1 MFKQA
6 RIIFNQTSESIAF
19 AFGALR
25 ENRVRTLLSTL
36 GITIGIF
43 SIITVLALVDA
54 LEANVR
60 KSIDSLGGKDVV
72 IVDKW
77 SWDFSGE
84 YKWWK
89 FMNRPNASLTELKRI
104 EENSTL
110 AEAACFIANIG
121 GASVENGSNNATG
134 VSMNAVTYDF
144 YRVKNFNLEQGRYF
158 TESEMNNGLPVAV
171 LGFELAR
178 NLFPNNIVV
187 GKDVVVKKKKYRV
200 VGVIEKQGQNMF
212 GNQFDNLVIVPVK
225 CAAQHI
231 RINSNRN
238 NTTVEVKAKKGVS
251 PEQLEE
257 ELRGIMRAQ
266 RKLRPGQE
274 ENFALNKTS
283 LFDEPL
289 KQTFKVIKIAGWIIG
304 GFAMLV
310 GAFGIANIMFVSV
323 KERTNQIGIKKSLGA
338 KNHFILIE
346 FLVEAIVLCLAGG
359 VIGLVLVG
367 GLAQFIRVAFDM
379 EVSLSFANIV
389 TGFGTSVIIGLLAGL
404 VPALSAARMDPVVAI
419 RAK

>member
-1 MFKQA
+1 MFKELK
-6 RIIFNQTSESIAF
+6 IVINQVTESILF

-25 ENRVRTLLSTL
+25 GNKVRTLLSTL

-43 SIITVLALVDA
+43 SIITVLALVDS
-54 LEANVR
+54 LERSVK
-60 KSIDSLGGKDVV
+60 KSIDSLGKDA
-72 IVDKW
+72 IIIDKW

-89 FMNRPNASLTELKRI
+89 YANRPSPSIYELDAIK
-104 EENSTL
+104 EKSTL
-110 AEAACFIANIG
+110 ADAACYVTSLNVNVEQGINS
-121 GASVENGSNNATG
+121 ASG
-134 VSMNAVTYDF
+134 VTLNAVTYD
-144 YRVKNFNLEQGRYF
+144 YYHVKNFNFMEGRFF
-158 TESEMNNGLPVAV
+158 TEHEVKNGTAVAV
-171 LGFELAR
+171 IGYELAQ
-178 NLFPNNIVV
+178 NLFG
-187 GKDVVVKKKKYRV
+187 GKVAIEKEITVKKKKYMV
-200 VGVIEKQGQNMF
+200 VGVIEKQGESLF
-212 GNQFDNLVIVPVK
+212 GNQFDNLVIVPLK

-231 RINSNRN
+231 RLNSNRN
-238 NTTVEVKAKKGVS
+238 TATIEVKARAGVS
-251 PEQLEE
+251 PDRLEE

-274 ENFALNKTS
+274 ANFALNKTS

-289 KQTFKVIKIAGWIIG
+289 KQTFKVITIAGWVIG

-338 KNHFILIE
+338 KNYFILIE

-359 VIGLVLVG
+359 VAGLLLVAG
-367 GLAQFIRVAFDM
+367 ITQLVQLALGL
-379 EVSLSFANIV
+379 EVVLSFSNISI
-389 TGFGTSVIIGLLAGL
+389 GFGTSVAVGVLAGL
-404 VPALSAARMDPVVAI
+404 IPAVTASRLDPVVAI